1 MNQPVL
7 GQQPNAQTQEDERRR
22 QAQAGALSAMGT
34 GAVRP
39 VNPAQP
45 GAQRVGTSAAARAQQ
60 TVGPAKGSGFT
71 GVSRYMGA
79 NVGNRLGQTVTGRIS
94 GVGQQAQTQMGQAV
108 GTFQTGVAQSQQK
121 LQQAQTGFQQAYSGI
136 MQGTSPYIQQ
146 QQPTAAAAAPAD
158 GVGGISGAVR
168 AYGVAPTPAPAAK
181 PLAPGILGGLVETD
195 PARTAQL
202 KQAMATVGQSAG
214 GAFAD
219 SNEYLAKLKAAQQM
233 AATGSSVVQK
243 MEAPLAAPAE
253 QPVAPVDQ
261 PVEQGVAPVEQPAAP
276 VEPVRDAAADY
287 AALQGG
293 ITGPAGLEGL
303 DEIQQQT
310 ALAGQLAEATRT
322 GGGRAALLR
331 DAFSRGATPY
341 TMGQTA
347 LDALVLG
354 KSGKQLQAARK
365 EAAALQRGITAQGT
379 AAEQQARELESRLSA
394 AGTEAKAAVEGGE
407 QRFGSEIGTQRE
419 QYSKELE
426 RLTTN
431 LTTQIA
437 SGKITKESAKV
448 LEGLGLDPKST
459 QLYNLDKADLARMIT
474 SRDAGAIT
482 DASSARL
489 DQLQKINALR
499 RLSGQEA
506 RYTADQLA
514 EAGKTVGAGAAMT
527 GIGTTK
533 DLAEVAKKGK
543 ADYEKLLEKIVP
555 GYKGYGADEKLKT
568 YASQFKDMGAV
579 QRAKNEARKAE
590 EQLKTRPVM
599 DRSTYDMLYGKERGQ
614 KMYDDAV
621 AARKPLM
628 DAIQRGK
635 DASDYLNR
643 IQKMGAFEYS
653 PGRGN
658 VSQAVDV
665 ASSLF
670 SRGLYDPTTGTLNKA
685 MADKLLDFYKWRPE
699 FKGKDGPFGP
709 GIYGGY
715 TSDVARRQALGQLIS
730 GYDKRLQVEE

>member
-1 MNQPVL
+1 
-7 GQQPNAQTQEDERRR
+7 
-22 QAQAGALSAMGT
+22 
-34 GAVRP
+34 
-39 VNPAQP
+39 
-45 GAQRVGTSAAARAQQ
+45 
-60 TVGPAKGSGFT
+60 
-71 GVSRYMGA
+71 
-79 NVGNRLGQTVTGRIS
+79 
-94 GVGQQAQTQMGQAV
+94 
-108 GTFQTGVAQSQQK
+108 
-121 LQQAQTGFQQAYSGI
+121 
-136 MQGTSPYIQQ
+136 
-146 QQPTAAAAAPAD
+146 
-158 GVGGISGAVR
+158 
-168 AYGVAPTPAPAAK
+168 
-181 PLAPGILGGLVETD
+181 
-195 PARTAQL
+195 
-202 KQAMATVGQSAG
+202 
-214 GAFAD
+214 
-219 SNEYLAKLKAAQQM
+219 
-233 AATGSSVVQK
+233 
-243 MEAPLAAPAE
+243 
-253 QPVAPVDQ
+253 
-261 PVEQGVAPVEQPAAP
+261 
-276 VEPVRDAAADY
+276 
-287 AALQGG
+287 
-293 ITGPAGLEGL
+293 
-303 DEIQQQT
+303 
-310 ALAGQLAEATRT
+310 
-322 GGGRAALLR
+322 
-331 DAFSRGATPY
+331 
-341 TMGQTA
+341 MGQTA

-579 QRAKNEARKAE
+579 SAARQAGGDARRQLSQLRAPRLYTNKPTE
-590 EQLKTRPVM
+590 EQQKV
-599 DRSTYDMLYGKERGQ
+599 YDSELAAYNKQ
-614 KMYDDAV
+614 KSELEAKIKKGD
-621 AARKPLM
+621 
-628 DAIQRGK
+628 Q
-635 DASDYLNR
+635 ASDYLNR

-653 PGRGN
+653 PGHGN

-670 SRGLYDPTTGTLNKA
+670 SQGLYDPTTGTLNKA
-685 MADKLLDFYKWRPE
+685 MADKLLQFYKWRPE
-699 FKGKDGPFGP
+699 FKGKHGMFGA
-709 GIYGGY
+709 GEYGGY